1 MSKPRV
7 LLVVVA
13 LLVVPSLVHAACLNK
28 FVRRTEGPRQVMTL
42 LTGKLTFQEADALAK
57 AISAKQAPPLEWVD
71 DAGKTI
77 AKQLGDMKAVRPMP
91 VACDNKTSGA
101 VISVIF
107 QSALPPAKKMRVK
120 IDANTIVD
128 FEEQ

>member
-1 MSKPRV
+1 MSKPRL

-13 LLVVPSLVHAACLNK
+13 LLVVPSLAHAACLNK
-28 FVRRTEGPRQVMTL
+28 FVRRTEGPRQIMTL

-71 DAGKTI
+71 DGGKTI

-120 IDANTIVD
+120 LDANTIVD

>member
-1 MSKPRV
+1 MSRSRLLLASV
-7 LLVVVA
+7 LVLTPA
-13 LLVVPSLVHAACLNK
+13 LAHAACLNK

-120 IDANTIVD
+120 LDANTIVD